1 MQETENIIHLNL
13 DFLPL
18 KSYTNIV
25 EGNALRMD
33 WNDVVPKERLDY
45 IMGNPPLDG
54 YNWGHLKT
62 WGFQTVFKRKI
73 AASM

>member
-1 MQETENIIHLNL
+1 MGGFEFSNL
-13 DFLPL
+13 L
-18 KSYTNIV
+18 TNIV

-62 WGFQTVFKRKI
+62 WGFQTVLKRKI